1 MRAERWPVPERDP
14 EAWDPFMEGLFR
26 RVRRERRVR
35 LMTRLAAAACF
46 VLAFWTGV
54 SVGTERAA
62 PPLRAEIPTTEAPLF
77 QPDPAGGDQGA
88 IVLVCAR

>member
-1 MRAERWPVPERDP
+1 MQAERWPVPQRDP
-14 EAWDPFMEGLFR
+14 EAWDPFMDGLFR

-46 VLAFWTGV
+46 ALALWAGV
-54 SVGTERAA
+54 SVGTGRPA

-77 QPDPAGGDQGA
+77 QPDSLGGGEGA